1 MNINPQEQLKGKQLY
16 TLINQMDEDGSVNGV
31 TAGLDPVNNEED
43 YTNLIRILTKLTDKY
58 GEMEELIE
66 EDKEIYFIFT
76 NF

>member
-43 YTNLIRILTKLTDKY
+43 YTNLIRTLTRLTDTY

-66 EDKEIYFIFT
+66 EDNEIYFIFT

>member
-1 MNINPQEQLKGKQLY
+1 MNIKPQEQLKGKQLY
-16 TLINQMDEDGSVNGV
+16 TLINQMEEDGSVNGV
-31 TAGLDPVNNEED
+31 TEVLTPVNNEEE
-43 YTNLIRILTKLTDKY
+43 YTNLIRTLTKLTDKY

>member
-1 MNINPQEQLKGKQLY
+1 MNINTQEQLRGKQLY

-66 EDKEIYFIFT
+66 EDNEIYFIFT

>member
-66 EDKEIYFIFT
+66 EDNEIYFIFT